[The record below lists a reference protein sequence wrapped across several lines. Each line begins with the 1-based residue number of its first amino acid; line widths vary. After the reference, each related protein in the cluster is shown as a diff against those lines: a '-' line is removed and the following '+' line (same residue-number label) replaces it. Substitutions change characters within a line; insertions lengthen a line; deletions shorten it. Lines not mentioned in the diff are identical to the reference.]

1 MIWYVNKSNPYK
13 TKVVDT
19 LDKYGLTIK
28 DMALALKYS
37 PKSMYNI
44 LSSGEPSP
52 KTKLAIDKY
61 LEDLKHG

>member
-1 MIWYVNKSNPYK
+1 
-13 TKVVDT
+13 VDT

-28 DMALALKYS
+28 DMALDLKYS